1 MLRPTAV
8 LSTDHIRSLQSLTR
22 RRAMS
27 TLTFLK
33 YCGAGFGEDRP
44 LESGQKYGAVR
55 DMERTVAWYRA
66 LRTEIKELRWEKML
80 IF

>member
-1 MLRPTAV
+1 
-8 LSTDHIRSLQSLTR
+8 
-22 RRAMS
+22 MS
-27 TLTFLK
+27 TLTYLK

-55 DMERTVAWYRA
+55 DMERTVAGYRA
-66 LRTEIKELRWEKML
+66 LRTEIKELRWEEML